1 MKYVLQY
8 EPADYFIER
17 VMPHF
22 AAHKARW
29 KEYTDKGTLL
39 MIGPFSDPIHG
50 AMAIFKTREAAEEFA
65 KGDPFVTNG
74 IVKSWTILEW
84 REAIA
89 N

>member
-1 MKYVLQY
+1 MKYVLRY

-22 AAHKARW
+22 AAHRARW
-29 KEYTDKGTLL
+29 KQFMSDGTLL
-39 MIGPFSDPIHG
+39 MIGPFANTEDG
-50 AMAIFKTREAAEEFA
+50 AMAIFKTREAAEAFA

-74 IVKSWTILEW
+74 IVKNWTILEW
-84 REAIA
+84 NEAIA